1 MPGRPPKERRLSLEQ
16 QQLVRLEPK
25 AIAEAVRLAAG
36 PGFPMMVAIP
46 VEAGEFRVDAEPE
59 PIHGVVAPLS
69 FSGPWI
75 GSGMVV
81 CTEQFACR
89 IGSAM

>member
-1 MPGRPPKERRLSLEQ
+1 
-16 QQLVRLEPK
+16 
-25 AIAEAVRLAAG
+25 
-36 PGFPMMVAIP
+36 MMVAIP
-46 VEAGEFRVDAEPE
+46 VEAGEFRLDADPE
-59 PIHGVVAPLS
+59 PIHGVVALLS